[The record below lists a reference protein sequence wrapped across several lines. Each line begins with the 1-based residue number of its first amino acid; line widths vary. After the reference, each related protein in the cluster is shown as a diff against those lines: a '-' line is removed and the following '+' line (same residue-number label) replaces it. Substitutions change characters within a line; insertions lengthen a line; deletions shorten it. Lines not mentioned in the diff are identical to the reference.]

1 MRDQL
6 DSKFGLVNNHDPY
19 DVSIFI
25 CSPSHHNSVLTA
37 GSSKPKNAAS
47 KRALD
52 ARAPKEIEDEKT
64 VIFVKGTHVGEK
76 VSGVMK
82 DLMALKRP
90 HAIAFNKKN
99 QIRPFEDTASLDFW
113 ANKNDAAMFAIGQ
126 STKKRPDGLTLARMY
141 DGSVLDMC
149 ELGVVGY
156 QPMSSFPGPKST
168 PGHRPLVHFASD
180 LFDTHPRY
188 IQLRSLLLDLFGG
201 SQIDAIHLA
210 GVEHIICV
218 STAPAPPS
226 LASASQPQTGEP
238 PVELPIVH
246 IRTYTTRLLASGV
259 RVPRVELTP
268 MGPSVDF
275 TLRRHQEADP
285 AVWALAMKRPKIKK
299 KDIESGLGKK
309 RKNIEVDD
317 MGDMRG
323 RIHVARQDL
332 GKLQTR
338 KMRGLKRA
346 RGDDDQEE
354 ADEE

>member
-1 MRDQL
+1 MIRT
-6 DSKFGLVNNHDPY
+6 
-19 DVSIFI
+19 I
-25 CSPSHHNSVLTA
+25 
-37 GSSKPKNAAS
+37 KPKNAAS
-47 KRALD
+47 KRALE

-64 VIFVKGTHVGEK
+64 VIFVKGTHVGER
-76 VSGVMK
+76 VTGAMK

-126 STKKRPDGLTLARMY
+126 STKKRPDGLTLVRMY

-149 ELGVVGY
+149 EFGVVGY
-156 QPMSSFPGPKST
+156 QPMSSFPVSVYFTFVLLTLDLVKILTHCAPQGPKST

-210 GVEHIICV
+210 GIEHIICV

-226 LASASQPQTGEP
+226 LASSTSASASQAQTGGT
-238 PVELPIVH
+238 PVELPVVH

-268 MGPSVDF
+268 MGPSLDVV
-275 TLRRHQEADP
+275 LRRHQEADP

-299 KDIESGLGKK
+299 KEIESGLGKK

-346 RGDDDQEE
+346 RGDDASE
-354 ADEE
+354 DEE

>member
-1 MRDQL
+1 MIRT
-6 DSKFGLVNNHDPY
+6 
-19 DVSIFI
+19 I
-25 CSPSHHNSVLTA
+25 
-37 GSSKPKNAAS
+37 KPRNAAS
-47 KRALD
+47 KRALE
-52 ARAPKEIEDEKT
+52 ARAPKEIEDERT

-99 QIRPFEDTASLDFW
+99 EIRPFEDTASLDFW
-113 ANKNDAAMFAIGQ
+113 ANKNDAGMFAIGQ
-126 STKKRPDGLTLARMY
+126 STKKRPDGLTLVRMY

-156 QPMSSFPGPKST
+156 QPMNSFPGPKST

-188 IQLRSLLLDLFGG
+188 IHLRSLLLDLFGG

-226 LASASQPQTGEP
+226 LTTTTTSTQTSP
-238 PVELPIVH
+238 PIELPTVH

-259 RVPRVELTP
+259 RIPRVELTP
-268 MGPSVDF
+268 MGPSLDLV
-275 TLRRHQEADP
+275 LRRHQEADP
-285 AVWALAMKRPKIKK
+285 AVWAMAMKRPKMKK
-299 KDIESGLGKK
+299 KDVESGLGKK
-309 RKNIEVDD
+309 RKNIEVDE

-323 RIHVARQDL
+323 RVHIARQDL

-338 KMRGLKRA
+338 KMKGLKRA
-346 RGDDDQEE
+346 RTEDSDDQEE
-354 ADEE
+354 EGE

>member
-1 MRDQL
+1 MILSLYAVFLIGGATIAASPTLPSRDEVTSM
-6 DSKFGLVNNHDPY
+6 SKEQVETFKLYASWLLKYPLILLTYVWATNWIQILVLP
-19 DVSIFI
+19 ITMI
-25 CSPSHHNSVLTA
+25 RTI
-37 GSSKPKNAAS
+37 KPKNAAS
-47 KRALD
+47 KRALE

-64 VIFVKGTHVGEK
+64 VIFVKGTHVGER
-76 VSGVMK
+76 VTGAMK

-126 STKKRPDGLTLARMY
+126 STKKRPDGLTLVRMY

-188 IQLRSLLLDLFGG
+188 IQVRSLLLDLFGG

-210 GVEHIICV
+210 GIEHIICV

-226 LASASQPQTGEP
+226 LVSSTSQAQTGGTP
-238 PVELPIVH
+238 AELPVVH

-268 MGPSVDF
+268 MGPSLDVV
-275 TLRRHQEADP
+275 LRRHQEADP

-299 KDIESGLGKK
+299 KEIESGLGKK

-317 MGDMRG
+317 
-323 RIHVARQDL
+323 V
-332 GKLQTR
+332 
-338 KMRGLKRA
+338 
-346 RGDDDQEE
+346 
-354 ADEE
+354 

>member
-1 MRDQL
+1 LARL
-6 DSKFGLVNNHDPY
+6 A
-19 DVSIFI
+19 
-25 CSPSHHNSVLTA
+25 LTPP
-37 GSSKPKNAAS
+37 SKPKNAAS

-52 ARAPKEIEDEKT
+52 ARAPKEIEDERT

-113 ANKNDAAMFAIGQ
+113 ANKNDAGMFAIGQ
-126 STKKRPDGLTLARMY
+126 STKKRPDGLTLVRMY

-188 IQLRSLLLDLFGG
+188 VQLRSLLLDFFGG

-210 GVEHIICV
+210 GVEHIICI

-226 LASASQPQTGEP
+226 LTEP
-238 PVELPIVH
+238 NAPVNLPVVH

-259 RVPRVELTP
+259 RTPRVELTP
-268 MGPSVDF
+268 MGPSLDLA
-275 TLRRHQEADP
+275 LRRHQEADP
-285 AVWALAMKRPKIKK
+285 AVWALAMKKPKMKK
-299 KDIESGLGKK
+299 KDVESGLGKK
-309 RKNIEVDD
+309 RKNIEVDE

-323 RIHVARQDL
+323 RVHVTRQDL

-346 RGDDDQEE
+346 RGDDEE
-354 ADEE
+354 EE

>member
-1 MRDQL
+1 MIRT
-6 DSKFGLVNNHDPY
+6 
-19 DVSIFI
+19 I
-25 CSPSHHNSVLTA
+25 
-37 GSSKPKNAAS
+37 KPRNAAS
-47 KRALD
+47 KRALE
-52 ARAPKEIEDEKT
+52 ARAPKEIEDERT

-99 QIRPFEDTASLDFW
+99 EIRPFEDTSSLDFW
-113 ANKNDAAMFAIGQ
+113 ANKNDAGMFAIGQ
-126 STKKRPDGLTLARMY
+126 STKKRPDGLTLVRMY

-188 IQLRSLLLDLFGG
+188 IHLRSLLLDLFGG

-226 LASASQPQTGEP
+226 LTTTTTTTPTSP
-238 PVELPIVH
+238 PTELPIVH
-246 IRTYTTRLLASGV
+246 IRTYTTRLLSSGV
-259 RVPRVELTP
+259 RIPRVELTP
-268 MGPSVDF
+268 MGPSLDLV
-275 TLRRHQEADP
+275 LRRYQEADP
-285 AVWALAMKRPKIKK
+285 AVWAMAMKRPKMKK
-299 KDIESGLGKK
+299 KDVESGLGKK
-309 RKNIEVDD
+309 RKNIEVDE

-323 RIHVARQDL
+323 RVHIARQDL

-338 KMRGLKRA
+338 KMKGLKRA
-346 RGDDDQEE
+346 RTEDSDDQEE
-354 ADEE
+354 EGE